1 MTNDASETSV
11 VTGSSGGVAAAAGGG
26 GGGGG
31 AGGGAGADAL
41 KAVVEVEDSG
51 ELDHASI
58 TVSA

>member
-26 GGGGG
+26 GGGG

-41 KAVVEVEDSG
+41 KAVVELEDSG